1 MQDRHPGLTAVG
13 QAPEPDPVVDAYKRH
28 IDRTLLRQNLRR
40 TVTERVE
47 NLMAL
52 QRLAAEARRAGRSL
66 RGDN

>member
-1 MQDRHPGLTAVG
+1 MQDRHSGLTAVG